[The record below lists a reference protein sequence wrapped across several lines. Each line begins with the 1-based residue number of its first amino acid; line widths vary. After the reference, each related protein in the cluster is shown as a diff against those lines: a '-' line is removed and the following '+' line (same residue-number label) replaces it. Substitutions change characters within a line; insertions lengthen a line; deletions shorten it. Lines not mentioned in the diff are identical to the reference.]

1 MMSASIKEA
10 DYEILGKIVTVS
22 MSKQIQNKLKSL
34 AERDSVL
41 AKDWQD
47 RILRNIEDWQWAVVN
62 REEKMRKEL
71 KEEIIQNCF
80 DIMALWRQPKNPSS
94 VLRISL
100 RDYLI
105 FIYKQSWCR
114 HFQIFDHWHFPPPP

>member
-1 MMSASIKEA
+1 MSASIKEA

-80 DIMALWRQPKNPSS
+80 DIMAL
-94 VLRISL
+94 
-100 RDYLI
+100 
-105 FIYKQSWCR
+105 
-114 HFQIFDHWHFPPPP
+114 